1 MIVSVEK
8 LIAMPEFAGQTK
20 EMLQEKLNAVELLI
34 RAYTHNNFQNRH
46 VRFMAASNGNC
57 IFAVSDFLKAGDTVQ
72 ISQSKVNDGLYSISE
87 IGDDFIKIDAEL
99 YNVNEN
105 LVTKVE
111 YPADVKA
118 GVIDLMKWEVKNRPK
133 VGIKSETLSRHS
145 VTYYDQDTSNQVMGY
160 PVSLLGFLKP
170 YIKARF

>member
-8 LIAMPEFAGQTK
+8 LIVMPEFAGQTK

-46 VRFMAASNGNC
+46 VRFMAASNGNS
-57 IFAVSDFLKAGDTVQ
+57 IFAVSDFLKVGDTVQ

-99 YNVNEN
+99 YNINEN